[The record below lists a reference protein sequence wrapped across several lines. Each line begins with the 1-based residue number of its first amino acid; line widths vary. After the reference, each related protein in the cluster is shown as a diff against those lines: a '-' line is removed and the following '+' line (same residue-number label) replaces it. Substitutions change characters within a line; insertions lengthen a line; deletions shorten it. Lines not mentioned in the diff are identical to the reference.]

1 MNGTL
6 HLNDTHAHHDIEL
19 IGWRWDIVGGY
30 LVDGICL
37 LIAASIKIG
46 YHHIPYLSSYV
57 PESCVLIILGILVGV
72 TLYFTKAD
80 QSRYVPK
87 FTSNLFFFC
96 LLPPIILESAYSLY
110 DRNFFSNLATILL
123 LAVIGTLMNVALI
136 GGSLYACSSL
146 NFFHEKI
153 AFVEILIFATLISA
167 VDPVAVLAIFQ
178 EVNVNKALYF
188 LVFGESLLNDAV
200 VITVYNT
207 VSVFA
212 GPKDLTFVD
221 IIKAIAS
228 FVIVSLGGL
237 SVGAIMGAITSLLTK
252 CTQGVR
258 VVEPLLVIILAYI
271 AYVAAEL
278 FHFSG
283 IISII
288 GCGLVQ
294 AEYARHNVSR
304 KTFTT
309 VFNIVK
315 TLSSIADV
323 IIFIFLGVVLIREN
337 HVWDTLFVLFTTI
350 FCVVY
355 RFIAVFFLTF
365 CANFYRRRKV
375 NTAEK
380 VIMAYGGLRGAIA
393 FSLCITLNST
403 ITQIHMFTTTTLFVI
418 LFTVFVMGSTT
429 KVIVRCLNV
438 QSQNGQNKFYE
449 LNEKLMD
456 DSMSGIECILGSKTI
471 SYWVNKLRIYNDIY
485 LKTLLIKGYKSYAK
499 VVRDAYEKIFRDKL
513 LRKSDSNVDLL
524 NQLSMENKFRNE
536 EILPKILT
544 SNKVY
549 PNTNE
554 IHSNKAHAEFA
565 EPSSLIARVAQTE
578 KWINMTMARLDNFES
593 IATDVYNCKN
603 TIRQVDELRKEVAI
617 IKSSGD
623 GLRREFVNEGRNLI
637 RKWQS
642 LENRTLFTASKLYV
656 FESYLRSMRNT
667 IQTLNATLI
676 ASALNTFDEIHT
688 IEKNLTSKI
697 DLMAKI
703 KNDFNR
709 KFFIIDSKLKILEN
723 NTRAIDEDIGEIKDT
738 LPEIES
744 NLTVKIKNAL
754 THSGFKVENKLHSIK
769 DEFASL
775 KNRVQIIHSQSGIWK
790 ELANSKIQELTSN
803 IESQIDDLIGIKATL
818 IKSFA
823 QRFTNISA
831 RFNSLK
837 SNFSLMLKQFLRNNE
852 TLLAII
858 AEMKEMKLNMNDLIR
873 NTNATASA
881 WSNLS
886 LSALVQ
892 RKLNENQ
899 DGEIEYLRI
908 WLFTVSLVIIC
919 AFIFLVCLNCL
930 LYTRIRRIYDD
941 YLALSK
947 LTTLNQI
954 ERL

>member
-57 PESCVLIILGILVGV
+57 PESW
-72 TLYFTKAD
+72 
-80 QSRYVPK
+80 
-87 FTSNLFFFC
+87 
-96 LLPPIILESAYSLY
+96 IILESAYSLY

-380 VIMAYGGLRGAIA
+380 
-393 FSLCITLNST
+393 
-403 ITQIHMFTTTTLFVI
+403 
-418 LFTVFVMGSTT
+418 GSTT

-499 VVRDAYEKIFRDKL
+499 VVRDAYEKR
-513 LRKSDSNVDLL
+513 
-524 NQLSMENKFRNE
+524 
-536 EILPKILT
+536 
-544 SNKVY
+544 
-549 PNTNE
+549 
-554 IHSNKAHAEFA
+554 
-565 EPSSLIARVAQTE
+565 
-578 KWINMTMARLDNFES
+578 
-593 IATDVYNCKN
+593 
-603 TIRQVDELRKEVAI
+603 
-617 IKSSGD
+617 
-623 GLRREFVNEGRNLI
+623 
-637 RKWQS
+637 
-642 LENRTLFTASKLYV
+642 
-656 FESYLRSMRNT
+656 
-667 IQTLNATLI
+667 
-676 ASALNTFDEIHT
+676 
-688 IEKNLTSKI
+688 
-697 DLMAKI
+697 
-703 KNDFNR
+703 
-709 KFFIIDSKLKILEN
+709 
-723 NTRAIDEDIGEIKDT
+723 
-738 LPEIES
+738 
-744 NLTVKIKNAL
+744 
-754 THSGFKVENKLHSIK
+754 
-769 DEFASL
+769 
-775 KNRVQIIHSQSGIWK
+775 
-790 ELANSKIQELTSN
+790 
-803 IESQIDDLIGIKATL
+803 
-818 IKSFA
+818 
-823 QRFTNISA
+823 
-831 RFNSLK
+831 
-837 SNFSLMLKQFLRNNE
+837 
-852 TLLAII
+852 
-858 AEMKEMKLNMNDLIR
+858 
-873 NTNATASA
+873 
-881 WSNLS
+881 
-886 LSALVQ
+886 
-892 RKLNENQ
+892 
-899 DGEIEYLRI
+899 
-908 WLFTVSLVIIC
+908 
-919 AFIFLVCLNCL
+919 
-930 LYTRIRRIYDD
+930 
-941 YLALSK
+941 
-947 LTTLNQI
+947 
-954 ERL
+954 